1 MTDWQDDLDDEL
13 WDGDGRDPMAEA
25 DAARPFDWDGPAD
38 GSWRETWLCR
48 GHVVARPFDW
58 DGPADGSWLETW
70 LCRECG
76 AAFATDKG
84 TDPSFCPFCGAGEE
98 G

>member
-25 DAARPFDWDGPAD
+25 DAAGPFDWDGPA
-38 GSWRETWLCR
+38 
-48 GHVVARPFDW
+48 V
-58 DGPADGSWLETW
+58 GSWLETW

>member
-25 DAARPFDWDGPAD
+25 DAARPFDWDGLAD
-38 GSWRETWLCR
+38 GR
-48 GHVVARPFDW
+48 G
-58 DGPADGSWLETW
+58 LEIW

-84 TDPSFCPFCGAGEE
+84 TEPSFCAFCGAGEE